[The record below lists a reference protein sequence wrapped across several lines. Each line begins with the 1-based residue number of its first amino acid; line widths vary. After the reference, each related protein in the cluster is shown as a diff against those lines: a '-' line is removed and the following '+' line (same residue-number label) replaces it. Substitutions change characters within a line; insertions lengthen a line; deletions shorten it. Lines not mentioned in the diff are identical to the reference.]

1 MSGIVKAIVLTGN
14 GTNCEME
21 TAHACKLAGADHVDI
36 VHCSEI
42 IYGDKCLDDY
52 NFLNFPGGFLDGDDL
67 GSAKACAHRFRYAKI
82 HNTNELF
89 FHQLIKFIQDG
100 KLVMGVCN
108 GFQLMVKLGLLPFIE
123 ETTKQT
129 TTLTF
134 NEKNRFEDRWVY
146 LNANPKSPCIFTKGI
161 DTSFLPI
168 RHGEGKFVTSEK
180 ILKQIEENNLIALR
194 YATPDGKT
202 TEKYPY
208 NPNGSMNSIAGICDP
223 SGRLF
228 GLMPHP
234 EAYTHYTNHP
244 FWNNLSLP
252 EEGQGIIFFRN
263 AVQFIKDNF

>member
-1 MSGIVKAIVLTGN
+1 MSGLVKVIVLTGN

-21 TAHACKLAGADHVDI
+21 TAHACELAGADHVDI

-42 IYGDKCLDDY
+42 IYGDKRLDDY

-67 GSAKACAHRFRYAKI
+67 GSAKACAHRFRYVKI

-89 FHQLIKFIQDG
+89 FDQLLRFIQDG

-108 GFQLMVKLGLLPFIE
+108 GFQLMAKLGLLPFNGGS
-123 ETTKQT
+123 TKQVV
-129 TTLTF
+129 TLTF
-134 NEKNRFEDRWVY
+134 NKKNRFEDRWVH
-146 LNANPKSPCIFTKGI
+146 LNANPESPCIFTKGI

-180 ILKQIEENNLIALR
+180 VLKQIEEDNLIALR

-202 TEKYPY
+202 TEEYPY
-208 NPNGSMNSIAGICDP
+208 NPNGSINSIAGICAP

-244 FWNNLSLP
+244 FWSNLSLP
-252 EEGQGIIFFRN
+252 EEGQGVIFFRN
-263 AVQFIKDNF
+263 AVQFIKNNF